1 MFLLLDQLVDTPE
14 SLSATP
20 TNTEARENEYGY
32 KYFPLFAYFN
42 KSQPL
47 PPLFKHERS
56 ESRSLLFFFS
66 CYNVVAFKHRLNR
79 PSYDLL
85 PTKMRL
91 SCHLVGN
98 CIFHGETHS
107 GCMHVSWRG
116 WAPTERRASCWV
128 GCTLPSPRSSTDFL
142 MIGDFLIIPQHPRL
156 RGEEDRRREE
166 PFIELSG
173 SYNQSF
179 SPPSILIRSPED
191 PAGKCH

>member
-47 PPLFKHERS
+47 LPLFKHERS
-56 ESRSLLFFFS
+56 ESRSLLFFFHVTMWLHLNIDLIDPLMT
-66 CYNVVAFKHRLNR
+66 CYLRKCVSLATWLGTVYFTGR
-79 PSYDLL
+79 
-85 PTKMRL
+85 
-91 SCHLVGN
+91 
-98 CIFHGETHS
+98 HS

-142 MIGDFLIIPQHPRL
+142 MIGDFLIIPQHPHL

-166 PFIELSG
+166 PFTELSG

-179 SPPSILIRSPED
+179 SPPSILICSPGD